1 MYQNAWTPTIHKIQG
16 PGDGVWVK
24 TATKPSPEIP
34 FDSLA
39 MAPRHSARGIS
50 STRPTAGTRMPGR
63 NRDEPTSG
71 AVRAGTVAPAGVSR
85 KNRPAALSAVDAPQ
99 GASFHN
105 MDRNKRMPTD
115 HKLESPAAGGRETA
129 ATKPSAGRP
138 FDSLAMAPRRY
149 VPQPPPG
156 FRTSNIAAK
165 AGSRRPETAFC
176 RRTGG
181 ERVEV

>member
-1 MYQNAWTPTIHKIQG
+1 
-16 PGDGVWVK
+16 
-24 TATKPSPEIP
+24 
-34 FDSLA
+34 

-105 MDRNKRMPTD
+105 SESQTPRDAQSAMDRNKRMPTD